1 LTTHGFTFTVDS
13 AYDDANR
20 RTKITYP
27 DSSFVDREYTVR
39 DQLETIEYTNT
50 PAGGSLTSFETLAVV
65 YDAGMR
71 VTDRDSG
78 NGVEA
83 GYAYR
88 DDNLTETITH
98 TGVNNFSNGANGLD
112 FTYDY
117 DANKNKLQETITSP
131 VAGYGF
137 NSSADAVYDDED
149 RLTEWNRDD
158 TNRDLEWDLSLVG
171 DWDQFT
177 VEGTGVSRTH
187 AAAHELTAVGASSLS
202 LDVKGNITQDT
213 SKTNTHNYT
222 WDFDNRMSFA
232 DVDGTAGDEIEY
244 TYDALGRRVSKK
256 FPQGEDT
263 CTILFVH
270 SGQQILAEYKWEAAT
285 REEDSIKQQQ
295 QERTVAI
302 GVVTTN
308 FAATVTLL
316 RKYQYASYIDDRC
329 VLVDLTALG
338 AVAAGT
344 EELFWQHANHL
355 YSVAALTDAN
365 ANLVE
370 RYTYDAYGN
379 ITILDPA
386 GTTVRTVSSYGN
398 PYTFTGRRL
407 DDETGLYHYRAR
419 YYDSALGRFVSRD
432 PIGYHDGM
440 SLYRGYF
447 VPNGMDPWGLY
458 EVGNYD
464 IGDGGVII
472 TVNRGTGVVQD
483 GYAGDPILKGGMDV
497 EYDYDA
503 GDVKVRNRI
512 WSHGRES
519 WLSKIWESGGVC
531 NSVTGDE
538 RIGGKP
544 DPDAGSTNV
553 YVTAACPGRYKV
565 RVCYWVGMKT
575 TATSGGGSATLM
587 TNETDDDIGQF
598 HVGPAKRMDTSGANE
613 TCITVYANIG
623 HADEIVRVFR
633 YRPILTHSPGASGQ
647 TASGLNVRVTDIKGP
662 LRQQLGRRSIDPV
675 PL

>member
-1 LTTHGFTFTVDS
+1 
-13 AYDDANR
+13 
-20 RTKITYP
+20 
-27 DSSFVDREYTVR
+27 
-39 DQLETIEYTNT
+39 
-50 PAGGSLTSFETLAVV
+50 
-65 YDAGMR
+65 
-71 VTDRDSG
+71 
-78 NGVEA
+78 
-83 GYAYR
+83 
-88 DDNLTETITH
+88 
-98 TGVNNFSNGANGLD
+98 
-112 FTYDY
+112 
-117 DANKNKLQETITSP
+117 

-187 AAAHELTAVGASSLS
+187 GAAHELTAVGASSLS

-222 WDFDNRMSFA
+222 WDFDNQLALA
-232 DVDGTAGDEIEY
+232 DVDGTGGDEIEY

-308 FAATVTLL
+308 ASATVTLL
-316 RKYQYASYIDDRC
+316 RKYQYASYVDDRC
-329 VLVDLTALG
+329 VMVDLTALG

-379 ITILDPA
+379 LTILDPA

-407 DDETGLYHYRAR
+407 DDETGLYYYRAR
-419 YYDSALGRFVSRD
+419 YYDAELGRFVSRD
-432 PIGYHDGM
+432 PVTYAAGDLN
-440 SLYRGYF
+440 LYRY
-447 VPNGMDPWGLY
+447 
-458 EVGNYD
+458 VGNKPTSRLDPMGLRETTANRRNLPIFDVGVFIYGTDKKVGAGTVVDNLHTRYNGAKIAIDSINSIDLQNNVDNARITATKFICAEVCRYVEVDCANPGNYSRRRRIMVD
-464 IGDGGVII
+464 IFGWSRGALVAGSVARRLMNDCRCTHKCQRSTTYVIPGFCYARPRI
-472 TVNRGTGVVQD
+472 VWNWEEEVTVRVPVEIRFVGLVDPVHTGVLGAQSRLPRNGVYNSAAAYSDAEGTVESTVFRTVFYDNVQD
-483 GYAGDPILKGGMDV
+483 SEHFD
-497 EYDYDA
+497 
-503 GDVKVRNRI
+503 
-512 WSHGRES
+512 
-519 WLSKIWESGGVC
+519 
-531 NSVTGDE
+531 
-538 RIGGKP
+538 
-544 DPDAGSTNV
+544 
-553 YVTAACPGRYKV
+553 
-565 RVCYWVGMKT
+565 
-575 TATSGGGSATLM
+575 
-587 TNETDDDIGQF
+587 F
-598 HVGPAKRMDTSGANE
+598 
-613 TCITVYANIG
+613 
-623 HADEIVRVFR
+623 
-633 YRPILTHSPGASGQ
+633 THSQIGRDPTVEEWMATQARTAGAPI
-647 TASGLNVRVTDIKGP
+647 R
-662 LRQQLGRRSIDPV
+662 
-675 PL
+675 